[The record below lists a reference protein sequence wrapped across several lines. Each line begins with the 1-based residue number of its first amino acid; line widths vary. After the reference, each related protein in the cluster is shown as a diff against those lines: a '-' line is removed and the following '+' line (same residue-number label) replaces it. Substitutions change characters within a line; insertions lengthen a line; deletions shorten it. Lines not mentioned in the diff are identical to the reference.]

1 MKKNNKMKKC
11 LLILLCIFL
20 LSGCTKTLKD
30 EDKQIVKN
38 EKTGQTITENIICK
52 PTNKDTIKIYE
63 EHDVDLSKLPECK
76 NFTPLSNYEGLWTSI
91 FVKPLAWV
99 IIQISNLFKSSGIA
113 IIITCLLIRAI
124 LFPITK
130 KTAMQSELMK
140 KAQPELNK
148 LEKKYQ
154 GKDSEED
161 QTRKAQEMLMIYQ
174 KYKINPISGC
184 LLSFVQ
190 IPLLFAFY
198 EAINR
203 TPSIFEENFL
213 SIFQMGTTPW
223 VGITSNHNYW
233 YILLV
238 ALILVTTYFSFRKT
252 LKDQS
257 GELAAGMQMKYTI
270 YFMLAIIGF
279 SSLTLPSALG
289 IYWVTSS
296 MFTILQNIYVE
307 RKKVK

>member
-1 MKKNNKMKKC
+1 MKNIRKIKQI
-11 LLILLCIFL
+11 LIIVLCVFL

-30 EDKQIVKN
+30 EDNQIVKN
-38 EKTGQTITENIICK
+38 EETGQSITENIICR
-52 PTNKDTIKIYE
+52 PTNKDMIKIYE
-63 EHDVDLSKLPECK
+63 ENDVDISELPEC
-76 NFTPLSNYEGLWTSI
+76 NEFNPLTNYEGLWTSI
-91 FVKPLAWV
+91 FVKPLAW
-99 IIQISNLFKSSGIA
+99 
-113 IIITCLLIRAI
+113 IIIKIGSIFNSYGLSLIVTCLLIRAF
-124 LFPITK
+124 LFPITQ

-140 KAQPELNK
+140 KAQPELAK

-154 GKDSEED
+154 GKDSQED
-161 QTRKAQEMLMIYQ
+161 QTRKAQEMMMIYQ
-174 KYKINPISGC
+174 KYKINPVSGC

-190 IPLLFAFY
+190 IPLLIGFY

-203 TPSIFEENFL
+203 TPAIFEEKFL
-213 SIFQMGTTPW
+213 KVFEMGTTPW
-223 VGITSNHNYW
+223 IGVTVKHNYW

-238 ALILVTTYFSFRKT
+238 ILILGTTFFSFRKT

-257 GELAAGMQMKYTI
+257 GQLGAGAQMKYTI

-289 IYWVTSS
+289 IYWIASS